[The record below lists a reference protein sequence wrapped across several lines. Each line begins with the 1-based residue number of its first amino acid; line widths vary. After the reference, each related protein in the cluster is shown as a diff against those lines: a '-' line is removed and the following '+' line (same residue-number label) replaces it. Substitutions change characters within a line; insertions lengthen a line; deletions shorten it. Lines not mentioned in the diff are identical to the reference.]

1 MRKSYVVWI
10 VVVLI
15 VASWG
20 YNLYSHQTNRL
31 PEGRFLSHRIE
42 ATASPGDAFW
52 LYYITNNDD
61 KRLPLSV
68 SIEGLSALQ
77 FYPVSEYMTFRNQRI
92 YRLIG
97 HFNGDSDDTPFGK
110 APPLTIHS
118 VDVYYSDGTRG
129 KADIGE
135 MIVYRGDW
143 ASGGSISQTNSSS
156 SSNGTQTAA
165 FQVDK
170 PVTLN
175 GFSSA
180 FLNELGS
187 TFTYELHAGKE
198 AVVFPQAV
206 EADESISFISNFHVP
221 ADSQLYLQPVS
232 MRLRL
237 EYSDADGTERVQMI
251 PLERQP
257 YPSEAAIR
265 AYVKAQRG
273 ATE

>member
-1 MRKSYVVWI
+1 MRKTYVGWI

-20 YNLYSHQTNRL
+20 YNLFSHQTNRL
-31 PEGRFLSHRIE
+31 SEGRFLSHRIE
-42 ATASPGDAFW
+42 VTDSPGESFW
-52 LYYITNNDD
+52 LYYIANNDD
-61 KRLPLSV
+61 KRLPISV
-68 SIEGLSALQ
+68 SIEGMSALQ
-77 FYPVSEYMTFRNQRI
+77 FHPVSEYMTFRNQRL
-92 YRLIG
+92 YRLLG
-97 HFNGDSDDTPFGK
+97 HFNGDPDNTPFGK
-110 APPLTIHS
+110 APPLTVHS
-118 VDVYYSDGTRG
+118 VDVYYSDGTQG

-143 ASGGSISQTNSSS
+143 ASGGSISQTSGTSSS
-156 SSNGTQTAA
+156 DGTQTAA
-165 FQVDK
+165 FRVDK

-187 TFTYELHAGKE
+187 TFTYELHAEKE
-198 AVVFPQAV
+198 AAVFPQAV

-237 EYSDADGTERVQMI
+237 EYSDEDGTGRVQMI

-257 YPSEAAIR
+257 YPSESAIR
-265 AYVKAQRG
+265 AYVKAQKG